1 MASENNKHED
11 SPATLEAD
19 EEQGISILDA
29 GSPGVTNMSTDTFS
43 SVPIRSGSTQTTGTV
58 RKINKQ
64 DVKAV
69 FKASHTTATASN
81 EQIQRIKM
89 MHQKI
94 DDGIKWNFNY
104 SCLLMVASV
113 VAALGLATDSS
124 TTVISSMLLSPIM

>member
-1 MASENNKHED
+1 MASENNNKH
-11 SPATLEAD
+11 SPTTLEAD

-29 GSPGVTNMSTDTFS
+29 GSPGVTNMSTVTFG
-43 SVPIRSGSTQTTGTV
+43 SVPIGSGSTQTTGTA
-58 RKINKQ
+58 RKINKH

-104 SCLLMVASV
+104 SCLSMVASV

>member
-1 MASENNKHED
+1 MASENNNKH

-29 GSPGVTNMSTDTFS
+29 GSPGVTNMSTVTFS
-43 SVPIRSGSTQTTGTV
+43 SVPIGSGSTQTTGTA

-69 FKASHTTATASN
+69 FRASHTTATASN

-89 MHQKI
+89 MHQNI
-94 DDGIKWNFNY
+94 DDGIKWNFI
-104 SCLLMVASV
+104 SIP
-113 VAALGLATDSS
+113 
-124 TTVISSMLLSPIM
+124 TTE

>member
-1 MASENNKHED
+1 MTSENNKHED

-29 GSPGVTNMSTDTFS
+29 GSPGVITNMSTVTFG
-43 SVPIRSGSTQTTGTV
+43 SVPIGSTQTTGTT

-69 FKASHTTATASN
+69 FRASCTTATVSN
-81 EQIQRIKM
+81 EQIARIKK
-89 MHQKI
+89 MHSKI
-94 DDGIKWNFNY
+94 EDGIKWNFNY